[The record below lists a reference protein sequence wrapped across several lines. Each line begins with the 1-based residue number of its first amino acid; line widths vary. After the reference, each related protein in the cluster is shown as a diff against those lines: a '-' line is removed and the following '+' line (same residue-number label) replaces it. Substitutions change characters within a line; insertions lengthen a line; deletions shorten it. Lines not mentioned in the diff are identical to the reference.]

1 MDPDRSQEVTQIV
14 SELGQGDRTIANRLI
29 PLVYEDLHAVAERY
43 LRQEGP
49 ITLDAT
55 CLVNEAYLK
64 LVDQTR
70 VNWRGR
76 THFFAVGANMMRRIL
91 VDHARARHRQK
102 RGGGRHRIEL
112 RDDMKVSPERDEDLL
127 AVDEAIE
134 KLGQQDARQAKIVEL
149 RFFGGLTMEEVA
161 EYLNVSKRTVETE
174 WTMIRAWLRRELANE
189 ASSDHTSGS
198 S

>member
-1 MDPDRSQEVTQIV
+1 MDSDRAHEVTQIV
-14 SELGQGDRTIANRLI
+14 SAIGEGDRTIANRLI
-29 PLVYEDLHAVAERY
+29 PLVYDDLHAVAERY
-43 LRQEGP
+43 LRNERGP

-112 RDDMKVSPERDEDLL
+112 REEMKVSPERDEDLL

-134 KLGQQDARQAKIVEL
+134 KLAKEDPRQAKIVEL

-161 EYLNVSKRTVETE
+161 EYLEVSKRTVESE
-174 WTMIRAWLRRELANE
+174 WTMIRAWLRRELAGNE
-189 ASSDHTSGS
+189 QAN
-198 S
+198 